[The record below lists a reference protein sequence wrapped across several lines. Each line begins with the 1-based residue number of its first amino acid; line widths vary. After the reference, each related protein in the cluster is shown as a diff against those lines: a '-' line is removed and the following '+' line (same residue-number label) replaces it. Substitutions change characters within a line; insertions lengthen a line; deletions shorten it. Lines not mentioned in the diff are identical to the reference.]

1 MDGVHP
7 ARAES
12 MREGSFPGFDRKT
25 LLETGD
31 IPVEQLAHL
40 ALREG
45 QSTAPLYRVHRWFA
59 RRLGSQF
66 RGMLAALSLP
76 EEADPQFWQR
86 YHGRIPLD
94 GAIVLDPFAGGG
106 TAVVEASRCG
116 ARVIGFDIDPVAT
129 LITRFELA
137 AASRR
142 ELTQATAAVCQETST
157 RILALHTTRVA
168 GEVLPVLHHFWV
180 ELRTCPSCATEFEV
194 HPHYRLAQDKD
205 KGLQW
210 VFCRGCHTV
219 HELSLCRKELRC
231 GGSCGT
237 RTKIRTGTLRN
248 RKVRCPRC
256 GSESEL
262 SHRAKEPGEAGIAL
276 RPPRRRLFAQ
286 EYLVP
291 DGKSF
296 KRRFK
301 TVKEADLALY
311 ERASAEL
318 RQLEGGQG
326 PFVPDREIPAS
337 PRSDSRPLLHGFTRY
352 RQLFNDR
359 QLLHLSLLGQA
370 ISQLENLDDRTLLG
384 LAYSE
389 HLTSNCM
396 YAGYAFGYRRLSPM
410 FSVHAYRHIVRPVEL
425 NPWLEGIGRGTF
437 PNALKK
443 VSKGVAFAKAP
454 TDLHVAGGRV
464 PGHGPVGPADG
475 QISRLAREVAEGK
488 KGAAVRVQ
496 DSNDLSEVPD
506 ESVDLVLT
514 DPPYFDNVCY
524 SELSDFYLAFQ
535 QAVGIAEPPYEDA
548 SLPAPMALNLAATNR
563 SSEAVREYAEGLRAV
578 LSGCTRVLRRDG
590 VCVFTYHH
598 RSPRAWLC
606 LGEALAGSG
615 LKCTAVLPMRG
626 EGQGG
631 LHTYDGTIKW
641 DAVLV
646 CRKRS
651 EGAAY
656 EEPATPSERDVVVPE
671 AAIGRAG
678 EAAMAWGKRLSGD
691 KRLGFGAPDRVN
703 LYRAHLISEAAMGT
717 LEEGWML
724 LERALAGRYV
734 EEVTE
739 NEGSIGNSEKVRDG

>member
-1 MDGVHP
+1 MGEVL
-7 ARAES
+7 
-12 MREGSFPGFDRKT
+12 FPGFGRRT
-25 LLETGD
+25 LLETGK
-31 IPVEQLAHL
+31 IPLEQLAYL

-76 EEADPQFWQR
+76 EEASSRFWER

-94 GAIVLDPFAGGG
+94 GAIALDPFAGGG

-137 AASRR
+137 AASRGEPTR
-142 ELTQATAAVCQETST
+142 AIAAVCQETSS
-157 RILALHTTRVA
+157 RILPLHTTRVD

-210 VFCRGCHTV
+210 VFCRGCHAV
-219 HELSLCRKELRC
+219 HELPLCRKELHCR
-231 GGSCGT
+231 GICGT
-237 RTKIRTGTLRN
+237 RTKIQAGTLRD
-248 RKVRCPRC
+248 RKVRCPHC
-256 GSESEL
+256 VSESEL
-262 SHRAKEPGEAGIAL
+262 SYRATEKIVGAGKDPL
-276 RPPRRRLFAQ
+276 PPRRRLFAQ

-301 TVKEADLALY
+301 AVTEADLTLY

-318 RQLEGGQG
+318 QQLESGQG
-326 PFVPDREIPAS
+326 PFAPDREIPAQ
-337 PRSDSRPLLHGFTRY
+337 PRSDRRPLLHGFTHY

-370 ISQLENLDDRTLLG
+370 ISELENPEDRTLLG

-389 HLTSNCM
+389 HLASNCM

-443 VSKGVAFAKAP
+443 VTKGVAFAKAP

-464 PGHGPVGPADG
+464 PGHGPVGPPDG
-475 QISRLAREVAEGK
+475 RVGQSAREVAEGET
-488 KGAAVRVQ
+488 GAAVKVH
-496 DSNDLSEVPD
+496 DSTDLSELPD

-535 QAVGIAEPPYEDA
+535 QALGIAEPPYDDV

-563 SSEAVREYAEGLRAV
+563 SDETVRGYAEGLRAV

-590 VCVFTYHH
+590 VCIFTYHH

-606 LGEALAGSG
+606 LGEALVGSG
-615 LKCTAVLPMRG
+615 LTCTAVLPMRG

-646 CRKRS
+646 CRKRLDD
-651 EGAAY
+651 AAY
-656 EEPATPSERDVVVPE
+656 GEPETSGGRDVLVPE
-671 AAIGRAG
+671 AAIGQAA
-678 EAAMAWGKRLSGD
+678 EAARAYGKRLSGD

-703 LYRAHLISEAAMGT
+703 LYRAHLVSEAEIGT
-717 LEEGWML
+717 LKEGRVL
-724 LERALAGRYV
+724 LERALAGEYL
-734 EEVTE
+734 
-739 NEGSIGNSEKVRDG
+739 EGVLEDEDSTGNSEKVRDG